1 MNPRNVREEWMSL
14 WQELQAQ
21 ADAFHD
27 SQSVAFGLLNAYDQ
41 LSTEEKAEVHP
52 MFAEW
57 LMSDDNR
64 RRYDARFVI
73 TERAIRELAPSVASA
88 IGRLKGVPGPEA
100 RDEVEL
106 LQQLHEELLT
116 G

>member
-14 WQELQAQ
+14 WQQLQAQ

-41 LSTEEKAEVHP
+41 LSAEERVQVHP
-52 MFAEW
+52 MLAEW
-57 LMSDDNR
+57 LVSNDNR

-88 IGRLKGVPGPEA
+88 ICRLKDLPGPEA

-106 LQQLHEELLT
+106 LEQLQEELT
-116 G
+116 K